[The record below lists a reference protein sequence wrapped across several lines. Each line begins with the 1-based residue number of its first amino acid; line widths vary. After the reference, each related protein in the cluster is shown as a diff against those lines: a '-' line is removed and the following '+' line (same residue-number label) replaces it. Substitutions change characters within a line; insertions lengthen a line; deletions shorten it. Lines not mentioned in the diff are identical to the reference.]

1 MKRNG
6 MIFLVMFIMASATF
20 AQGNTSLAITTG
32 YTMSAFKDQED
43 AAGTLPIGLQL
54 GYLASPN
61 VQIGLEVSNALAGFT
76 WQLKDEGINIEST
89 FNQTIIDVYGK
100 LFLGSSNVKPYIK
113 GGVGYFLG
121 DNETKVEILGQKATE
136 KVKMDPN
143 IGFTVGGGVTLTKKL
158 FLEFNYNIVS
168 RKAADSASLG
178 DELVGASNEKVG
190 MNTWSVLVG
199 YTFKL

>member
-6 MIFLVMFIMASATF
+6 ILFLVMFVMAGVSF
-20 AQGNTSLAITTG
+20 SQGNTSLAITTG
-32 YTMSAFKDQED
+32 YTMSAYEDQED

-54 GYLASPN
+54 GYTASPN
-61 VQIGLEVSNALAGFT
+61 LQIGLEVNNALAGFT
-76 WQLKDEGINIEST
+76 WQLKDESINIEST
-89 FNQTIIDVYGK
+89 FNQTIIGAYGK
-100 LFLGSSNVKPYIK
+100 YFLGSGNVKPFVK

-121 DNETKVEILGQKATE
+121 DNETKVEILDESSTQ
-136 KVKMDPN
+136 KVKIDPAV
-143 IGFTVGGGVTLTKKL
+143 GFTVGGGVSLTKKL

-168 RKAADSASLG
+168 RKAVESSDD
-178 DELVGASNEKVG
+178 DELIDVSSEKAG

>member
-1 MKRNG
+1 MTG
-6 MIFLVMFIMASATF
+6 AAFS
-20 AQGNTSLAITTG
+20 QGNTTLAITTG
-32 YTMSAFKDQED
+32 YTMSAYEDQED

-54 GYLASPN
+54 GYMASPN
-61 VQIGLEVSNALAGFT
+61 LQVGLEVNNALAGFT

-89 FNQTIIDVYGK
+89 FNQTIIGAYGK
-100 LFLGSSNVKPYIK
+100 FFLGSSNVKPYVK

-121 DNETKVEILGQKATE
+121 DNETKLEILDESTTE
-136 KVKMDPN
+136 KVKIDPA
-143 IGFTVGGGVTLTKKL
+143 IGFMVGGGVTLTKKL

-168 RKAADSASLG
+168 RKLADSSADEEFG
-178 DELVGASNEKVG
+178 DTSNEKMG